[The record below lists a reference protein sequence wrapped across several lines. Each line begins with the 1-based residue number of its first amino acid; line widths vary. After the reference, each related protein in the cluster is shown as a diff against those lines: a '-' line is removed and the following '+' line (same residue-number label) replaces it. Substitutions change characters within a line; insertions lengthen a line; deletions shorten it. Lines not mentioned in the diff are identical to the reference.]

1 VRNCEKAEAVLA
13 QAFSSSG
20 GNHQEEV
27 AEGHLSRFPRLRQFP
42 QASPSELFFL
52 FGSFSFFVEIW
63 APPKNYSRQDRL

>member
-27 AEGHLSRFPRLRQFP
+27 AEGHVSRFPRLRQFP
-42 QASPSELFFL
+42 QASPSERFFL
-52 FGSFSFFVEIW
+52 FGSFSFFVQIRLP
-63 APPKNYSRQDRL
+63 ARNNSRHDRL

>member
-27 AEGHLSRFPRLRQFP
+27 AEGHLS
-42 QASPSELFFL
+42 
-52 FGSFSFFVEIW
+52 
-63 APPKNYSRQDRL
+63 